1 MADALYPPVTGL
13 ATVASP
19 SSLTMVAKEA
29 SSVVGFPANAQKCCG
44 NRKNRGNGRRQTA
57 LRDMEKQGLFST
69 SAGSEESPPES
80 EHQVFVLSNFYTL
93 QGLDFPM

>member
-1 MADALYPPVTGL
+1 MAGVHYPPVTWP

-19 SSLTMVAKEA
+19 GSLTTVAQEA
-29 SSVVGFPANAQKCCG
+29 SSVVGFPANAPKCCG
-44 NRKNRGNGRRQTA
+44 NRKNCGNGRRQTA
-57 LRDMEKQGLFST
+57 LGDMEKQGLFST
-69 SAGSEESPPES
+69 GAGSEESPPES

>member
-1 MADALYPPVTGL
+1 MPLICTLKIFKDFLLWLSGYVVET
-13 ATVASP
+13 
-19 SSLTMVAKEA
+19 AKNHG
-29 SSVVGFPANAQKCCG
+29 SG
-44 NRKNRGNGRRQTA
+44 RKQTA
-57 LRDMEKQGLFST
+57 LRDMEEQGLFST

>member
-1 MADALYPPVTGL
+1 MAGARYPPVTGL

-19 SSLTMVAKEA
+19 GSPTTVAQEA
-29 SSVVGFPANAQKCCG
+29 SSVVGFPANPPKCCG
-44 NRKNRGNGRRQTA
+44 NCKNRGSGRRQTA
-57 LRDMEKQGLFST
+57 LGDMEKQGLFST

-80 EHQVFVLSNFYTL
+80 EPQVFVLSNFYTL

>member
-1 MADALYPPVTGL
+1 MAGVRYPPVTGP

-19 SSLTMVAKEA
+19 SSSTTVAQEA
-29 SSVVGFPANAQKCCG
+29 SSVVGFPANAPKCCG
-44 NRKNRGNGRRQTA
+44 NRKNCGNGRRQTA
-57 LRDMEKQGLFST
+57 LGDMDKQGLFST
-69 SAGSEESPPES
+69 GVGSEESPPES

>member
-1 MADALYPPVTGL
+1 MAGARYPPVTGP

-19 SSLTMVAKEA
+19 GSPTTMAQEA
-29 SSVVGFPANAQKCCG
+29 SSVVGFPANAPKCCG
-44 NRKNRGNGRRQTA
+44 NRKNCGNGRRQTA
-57 LRDMEKQGLFST
+57 LGDMEKQGLFST
-69 SAGSEESPPES
+69 GAGSEESPPES